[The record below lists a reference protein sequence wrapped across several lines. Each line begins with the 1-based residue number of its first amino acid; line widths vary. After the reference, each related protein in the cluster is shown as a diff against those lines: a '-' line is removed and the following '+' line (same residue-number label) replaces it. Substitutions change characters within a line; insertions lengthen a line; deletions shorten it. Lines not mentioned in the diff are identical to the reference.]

1 MIANS
6 VRAILEKLNKYTKSL
21 LEGSVGS
28 AVNRSHYEITHSHL
42 LLQALEDGKGDLSY
56 ILAYFKI
63 NEGLFKNALQQELKE
78 LRMGNTGRPV
88 FSPTFMDLLEAGW
101 AESSLNLGQPEVR
114 VAGIVLALRKRA
126 ASMSRGLADQLA
138 LINVETL
145 IGKFSEITAHSKETA
160 DAPQGAERSAD
171 GSAAEGSNLQRFT
184 VNFTEMA
191 RKGKVDPIFGRDN
204 EIRMVIDILSRR
216 RKNNPIMVGEAGV
229 GKTAVIEG
237 LALRIAQGQVP
248 DILKNVEI
256 RGLDMG
262 LMAAGAGVR
271 GEFENRLKGVI
282 KEVKSSATPVIL
294 FIDETHTIIGAGGE
308 AGQNDAAN
316 LLKPEMARGE
326 LKIMGATT
334 ITEFRKYFEKDPAMA
349 RRFQMV
355 RVEEPDPETA
365 AIMLRGLRTN
375 YEKFHGVKIT
385 YEGVKAACELSHKY
399 IAGRQLPDKAVDL
412 LDTAAARVKMGLT
425 SKPPVLVNLEQAVEN
440 LKIEIISLEKDLANG
455 ILPDTEGLEKARTR
469 LELAQ
474 AEAAEVEARWTIE
487 LNAVKEIIAMQDQ
500 LTAGQPLSSSA
511 QSLSAGKPAP
521 AAGAAVAGATDAKSA
536 DGKDAATPLTA
547 EEEATLRKQMDFK
560 WKALEELQ
568 GETPMVHA
576 HVGREVIAQ
585 IIGEWTGI
593 PAGSMLKNEAQS
605 LIDLDKTINERVVGQ
620 EKGVAEIASTLRSAK
635 LGLGNPEAPMGV
647 FLVTGPSGV
656 GKTEVARAIS
666 DILFGGEKFVVTINM
681 SEYQDS
687 MSITQLKGASA
698 GYVGYGDGGVLT
710 EGVRKRPYTVVIL
723 DEVEKAHKDV
733 LNMFYQVFDKGILR
747 DGEGRDISFRN
758 TVIIMTS
765 NLGLDTIT
773 RIHAEGSANTLDD
786 YRQAILQ
793 ELTDHF
799 APALLARCKVV
810 PFLPLD
816 SDVLKR
822 IVFLKLMKL
831 GKRLMDKHKLAFA
844 VAPEVVRDI
853 VMLCTTSQSGARNI
867 DTIIDQRLM
876 PEITKHLLLH
886 MAEGSTY
893 THLFLSS
900 DDKGGFNCS
909 FSVGDFQM
917 PERNEDGSIVDN
929 GDGSTSED
937 TTGDDTLVM
946 ERSGT
951 DTSEQPE

>member
-1 MIANS
+1 MISNS
-6 VRAILEKLNKYTKSL
+6 PRVILEKLNKYTKSL
-21 LEGSVGS
+21 LEGSVGA
-28 AVNRSHYEITHSHL
+28 AVTRSHYEITASHML
-42 LLQALEDGKGDLSY
+42 AQAIEDGKGDLPY
-56 ILAYFKI
+56 ILAYFKV
-63 NEGLFKNALQQELKE
+63 NPGLFKTALQQDLKE
-78 LRMGNTGRPV
+78 LRMGNTGKPV
-88 FSPTFMDLLEAGW
+88 FSPNFMNMLEASW
-101 AESSLNLGQPEVR
+101 AESSLNLGQSSIR
-114 VAGIVLALRKRA
+114 TAGIVLALRK
-126 ASMSRGLADQLA
+126 SPGLVSAGLSDQLA
-138 LINVETL
+138 MINTETL
-145 IGKFSEITAHSKETA
+145 LSKFAEITAHSKETEE
-160 DAPQGAERSAD
+160 APEGARNTD
-171 GSAAEGSNLQRFT
+171 GTAAEGSNLSRFT

-282 KEVKSSATPVIL
+282 KEVKSSTTPVIL

-334 ITEFRKYFEKDPAMA
+334 LTEFRKYFEKDPAMA

-355 RVEEPDPETA
+355 KVEEPDPETA
-365 AIMLRGLRTN
+365 AIMLRGLRVN

-385 YEGVKAACELSHKY
+385 YEGIKAACELSHKY

-425 SKPPVLVNLEQAVEN
+425 AKPPVLVNLDQAAEN
-440 LKIEIISLEKDLANG
+440 LKIEIAALEKDDSAGVLADRE
-455 ILPDTEGLEKARTR
+455 ILDKARAR
-469 LELAQ
+469 LES
-474 AEAAEVEARWTIE
+474 AESEVKEVEARWTQE
-487 LNAVKEIIAMQDQ
+487 LEAVKEIIAIQDK
-500 LTAGQPLSSSA
+500 LVGSKA
-511 QSLSAGKPAP
+511 
-521 AAGAAVAGATDAKSA
+521 ATDAAKA
-536 DGKDAATPLTA
+536 GKEVKAEKGKEAPVALKP
-547 EEEATLRKQMDFK
+547 EEEEKLRAEMEGK
-560 WKALEELQ
+560 WKKLEEFQ
-568 GETPMVHA
+568 GESPMVHA
-576 HVGREVIAQ
+576 HVSREVIAQ
-585 IIGEWTGI
+585 IIAEWTGI
-593 PAGSMLKNEAQS
+593 PAGSMLKNEAQA
-605 LIDLDKTINERVVGQ
+605 LLDLEKTINERVVGQ
-620 EKGVAEIASTLRSAK
+620 EGGVQEIASTLRSAK

-656 GKTEVARAIS
+656 GKTEVARTIS
-666 DILFGGEKFVVTINM
+666 DVLFGGEKFVVTINM

-733 LNMFYQVFDKGILR
+733 LNMFYQVFDKGMLK
-747 DGEGRDISFRN
+747 DGEGRDINFRN

-765 NLGLDTIT
+765 NLGLETIT
-773 RIHAEGSANTLDD
+773 RMCSDGNPYSLDD
-786 YRQAILQ
+786 IREGILQ

-816 SDVLKR
+816 AEVLKR

-831 GKRLMDKHKLAFA
+831 GKRLMEKHRLAFA

-853 VMLCTTSQSGARNI
+853 VLLCTTSQSGARNI
-867 DTIIDQRLM
+867 DTIIDQKLM
-876 PEITKHLLLH
+876 PEISKHILIH
-886 MAEGSTY
+886 MAEDKTF
-893 THLFLSS
+893 THLFLAS
-900 DDKGGFNCS
+900 DEKTGFTCS

-917 PERNEDGSIVDN
+917 PERDEAGGLVEEENPGSETQVLEKA
-929 GDGSTSED
+929 GARESENA
-937 TTGDDTLVM
+937 GA
-946 ERSGT
+946 
-951 DTSEQPE
+951 

>member
-1 MIANS
+1 MISNS
-6 VRAILEKLNKYTKSL
+6 PRAILEKLNKYTKTL
-21 LEGSVGS
+21 LEGSVGA
-28 AVNRSHYEITHSHL
+28 AVTRSHYEITASHIL
-42 LLQALEDGKGDLSY
+42 AQALEDGKGDLPH
-56 ILAYFKI
+56 ILAYFKV
-63 NEGLFKNALQQELKE
+63 NGGLFKNALQQDLKE
-78 LRMGNTGRPV
+78 LRMGNTGKPV
-88 FSPTFMDLLEAGW
+88 FSPNFMNMLEASW
-101 AESSLNLGQPEVR
+101 AESSLNLGQSFIR
-114 VAGIVLALRKRA
+114 TAGIVLALRKTPSLVSA
-126 ASMSRGLADQLA
+126 GLADQLA
-138 LINVETL
+138 MINTETL
-145 IGKFSEITAHSKETA
+145 ISKFAEITAHSKETEE
-160 DAPQGAERSAD
+160 APEGARNTD
-171 GSAAEGSNLQRFT
+171 GTAAEGSNLARFT

-248 DILKNVEI
+248 DVLKNVEI

-282 KEVKSSATPVIL
+282 KEVKSSVTPVIL

-334 ITEFRKYFEKDPAMA
+334 LTEFRKYFEKDPAMA

-355 RVEEPDPETA
+355 KVEEPDPETA
-365 AIMLRGLRTN
+365 AIMLRGLRVN

-385 YEGVKAACELSHKY
+385 YEGIKAACELSHKY

-425 SKPPVLVNLEQAVEN
+425 AKPPVLVNLDQAVEN
-440 LKIEIISLEKDLANG
+440 LKIEIAALEKDDSAGVLADRE
-455 ILPDTEGLEKARTR
+455 ILGKARER
-469 LELAQ
+469 LEA
-474 AEAAEVEARWTIE
+474 AESEAKEVEARWTTE
-487 LNAVKEIIAMQDQ
+487 LVAVKEIIAIQDQ
-500 LTAGQPLSSSA
+500 LVGSKDAVDA
-511 QSLSAGKPAP
+511 AKAGKEAKAEKGKEAP
-521 AAGAAVAGATDAKSA
+521 VALKPEDEEKLRADMDAK
-536 DGKDAATPLTA
+536 
-547 EEEATLRKQMDFK
+547 
-560 WKALEELQ
+560 WKKLEEMQ
-568 GETPMVHA
+568 GESPMVHA
-576 HVGREVIAQ
+576 HVSREVIAQ
-585 IIGEWTGI
+585 IIAEWTGI
-593 PAGSMLKNEAQS
+593 PAGSMLKNEAQA
-605 LIDLDKTINERVVGQ
+605 LLDLEKTINERVVGQ
-620 EKGVAEIASTLRSAK
+620 EGGVQEMASTLRSSK

-656 GKTEVARAIS
+656 GKTEVARTIS
-666 DILFGGEKFVVTINM
+666 DVLFGGEKFVVTINM

-733 LNMFYQVFDKGILR
+733 LNMFYQVFDKGMLK
-747 DGEGRDISFRN
+747 DGEGRDINFRN

-773 RIHAEGSANTLDD
+773 RMCNDGNPYTLDD
-786 YRQAILQ
+786 VREAILQ

-799 APALLARCKVV
+799 APALLARCKVI

-816 SDVLKR
+816 SEVLKR

-831 GKRLMDKHKLAFA
+831 GKRLMEKHRLAFA

-853 VMLCTTSQSGARNI
+853 VLLCTTSQSGARNI
-867 DTIIDQRLM
+867 DTIIDQKLM
-876 PEITKHLLLH
+876 PEISKHILIH
-886 MAEGSTY
+886 MAEDKVY
-893 THLFLSS
+893 THLFLAS
-900 DDKGGFNCS
+900 DDKTGFSCS

-917 PERNEDGSIVDN
+917 PEA
-929 GDGSTSED
+929 SED
-937 TTGDDTLVM
+937 AEEKDAPGAETQVLEKAGVGNS
-946 ERSGT
+946 EGGT
-951 DTSEQPE
+951 

>member
-1 MIANS
+1 MISNS
-6 VRAILEKLNKYTKSL
+6 PRAILEKLNKYTKSL
-21 LEGSVGS
+21 LEGAVGS

-42 LLQALEDGKGDLSY
+42 LLQALEEGKGDLSY
-56 ILAYFKI
+56 ILATFKI
-63 NEGLFKNALQQELKE
+63 NEGLFKTALQQELKE

-88 FSPTFMDLLEAGW
+88 FSPTFMNLLEAAW
-101 AESSLNLGQPEVR
+101 AESSLNLGQASIR
-114 VAGIVLALRKRA
+114 TAGMVLALKKMA
-126 ASMSRGLADQLA
+126 GSISRGLSDQLA
-138 LINVETL
+138 MINTETL
-145 IGKFSEITAHSKETA
+145 LSKFGEITSHSKETEE
-160 DAPQGAERSAD
+160 APEAGARGED
-171 GSAAEGSNLQRFT
+171 GAPAEGSNLQRFT

-282 KEVKSSATPVIL
+282 KEVKSSVTPVIL

-334 ITEFRKYFEKDPAMA
+334 LTEFRKYFEKDPAMA

-355 RVEEPDPETA
+355 KVEEPDPETA
-365 AIMLRGLRTN
+365 AIMLRGLRVN

-385 YEGVKAACELSHKY
+385 YEGIKAACELSHKY

-425 SKPPVLVNLEQAVEN
+425 AKPPVLVNLDQAVEN
-440 LKIEIISLEKDLANG
+440 LKIEIAALEKDESTGVLSDRE
-455 ILPDTEGLEKARTR
+455 ILGKCRESLEAVT
-469 LELAQ
+469 AQ
-474 AEAAEVEARWTIE
+474 AAEVETKWKAE
-487 LNAVKEIIAMQDQ
+487 LEAVKEIIAIQDK
-500 LTAGQPLSSSA
+500 LSPPAKDAKGAKSKDA
-511 QSLSAGKPAP
+511 KPADP
-521 AAGAAVAGATDAKSA
+521 KGEASIEPVALKPEEVAA
-536 DGKDAATPLTA
+536 LRA
-547 EEEATLRKQMDFK
+547 EMDLK
-560 WKALEELQ
+560 WKALEATQ
-568 GETPMVHA
+568 GESPMVHA
-576 HVGREVIAQ
+576 HVSREVIAQ
-585 IIGEWTGI
+585 IIAEWTGI
-593 PAGSMLKNEAQS
+593 PAGSMLKNEAQA
-605 LIDLDKTINERVVGQ
+605 LIDLEKTINEKVVGQ
-620 EKGVAEIASTLRSAK
+620 EGGVQEIASTLRSAK

-647 FLVTGPSGV
+647 FLITGPSGV
-656 GKTEVARAIS
+656 GKTEVARTIS
-666 DILFGGEKFVVTINM
+666 DVLFGGEKFVVTINM

-733 LNMFYQVFDKGILR
+733 LNMFYQVFDKGTLR
-747 DGEGRDISFRN
+747 DGEGRDINFRN

-773 RIHAEGSANTLDD
+773 RMANDGNAYTLDD
-786 YRQAILQ
+786 IREGILQ

-799 APALLARCKVV
+799 APALLARCKVI

-816 SDVLKR
+816 SEVLKR

-831 GKRLMDKHKLAFA
+831 GKRLMEKHRLAFA

-867 DTIIDQRLM
+867 DTIIDQKLM
-876 PEITKHLLLH
+876 PEISKNILIH
-886 MAEGSTY
+886 MAEDKVF
-893 THLFLSS
+893 THLFLAS
-900 DDKGGFNCS
+900 DEKTGFQCS

-917 PERNEDGSIVDN
+917 PESSQDGESAEA
-929 GDGSTSED
+929 GETESED
-937 TTGDDTLVM
+937 EAMILDRTKAATAEEAG
-946 ERSGT
+946 
-951 DTSEQPE
+951 